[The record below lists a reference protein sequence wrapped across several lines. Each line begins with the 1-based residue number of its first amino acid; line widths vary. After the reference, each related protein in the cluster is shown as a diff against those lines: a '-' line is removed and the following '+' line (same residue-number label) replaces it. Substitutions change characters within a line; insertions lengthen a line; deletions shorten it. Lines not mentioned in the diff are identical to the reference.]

1 MKALCVR
8 KTFFFAKS
16 HLFQKKG
23 LLLQTTEKRGYK
35 LYNFLKIY
43 LNYYNQNAI
52 PNKCSLYLIIYKH
65 VKIKE
70 YEEHI
75 LLRITKTTK

>member
-1 MKALCVR
+1 MFEKQFFLQKAIYFKKKDYFC
-8 KTFFFAKS
+8 KQ
-16 HLFQKKG
+16 QK
-23 LLLQTTEKRGYK
+23 KRGYK